1 MENKG
6 TKEGNTRHMQNH
18 RDMYIHVP
26 SKKATSDPESE
37 MEGWLI
43 HLPPPYLR
51 LDDFMLCSDKM
62 NDSFGQLQ
70 LMLTNIVMPMRDSEY
85 W

>member
-1 MENKG
+1 MLKIRKRKRYSGKQRNKRRKYE
-6 TKEGNTRHMQNH
+6 THAKPSRH
-18 RDMYIHVP
+18 MYIHVP

-51 LDDFMLCSDKM
+51 LDDFMLA
-62 NDSFGQLQ
+62 L
-70 LMLTNIVMPMRDSEY
+70 
-85 W
+85 